1 MSGPVK
7 PQFSRQ
13 RKQITTDATSLKTIV
28 LCFNAFT
35 AIFVIAIPRM
45 GEMIALKIEIL
56 FHFGCIAKTG
66 EWQVLWKNFMWQSN
80 TLIAVSACGNSCTNS
95 TSDLKCGKSFL
106 ISFRLNADYALG
118 MPSGS
123 QPRPLGIVVL
133 SALQLFVAIYMLVI
147 SYQMAHGQVLG
158 GASREVLGA
167 LASRAPYLAL
177 LAVLPAALSIGLY
190 LMANWA
196 RVFALVLYC
205 LSLLGCIFS
214 WANLL
219 IYAHSVE
226 IPTIVF
232 NVLLLR
238 TAVYGWAVIYLL
250 RPRVVHA
257 FREAY

>member
-1 MSGPVK
+1 MPDAGYLNSG
-7 PQFSRQ
+7 
-13 RKQITTDATSLKTIV
+13 
-28 LCFNAFT
+28 
-35 AIFVIAIPRM
+35 
-45 GEMIALKIEIL
+45 KI
-56 FHFGCIAKTG
+56 
-66 EWQVLWKNFMWQSN
+66 
-80 TLIAVSACGNSCTNS
+80 
-95 TSDLKCGKSFL
+95 FL
-106 ISFRLNADYALG
+106 ISFRLNADYASG

-123 QPRPLGIVVL
+123 QPRPLGVVVL
-133 SALQLFVAIYMLVI
+133 SALQLFIAVYMLVI

-214 WANLL
+214 WATLL
-219 IYAHSVE
+219 LYSAPDVK
-226 IPTIVF
+226 IPAIVF

-238 TAVYGWAVIYLL
+238 TAFYGWIVIYLL
-250 RPRVVHA
+250 RPRLVRA

>member
-1 MSGPVK
+1 MGLLLPNAVVKQKKLRDGLYPRLSSDQVSCWIEAREVRWNPTLSPKLKKQKPASAKGWGP
-7 PQFSRQ
+7 
-13 RKQITTDATSLKTIV
+13 
-28 LCFNAFT
+28 
-35 AIFVIAIPRM
+35 
-45 GEMIALKIEIL
+45 GKI
-56 FHFGCIAKTG
+56 
-66 EWQVLWKNFMWQSN
+66 
-80 TLIAVSACGNSCTNS
+80 
-95 TSDLKCGKSFL
+95 FL
-106 ISFRLNADYALG
+106 ISLRLNADYALG

-133 SALQLFVAIYMLVI
+133 SALQLFVAVYMLVI
-147 SYQMAHGQVLG
+147 SYQMAQGQVLG

-196 RVFALVLYC
+196 RIFTLVLYC
-205 LSLLGCIFS
+205 LSLLVCILA

-219 IYAHSVE
+219 AFNSYDVK
-226 IPTIVF
+226 IPTTVF

-238 TAVYGWAVIYLL
+238 TAFYGGGVIYLL
-250 RPRVVHA
+250 RPRVVRA